1 MLRGSNPNKI
11 PACISERITP
21 GNILFLFFTIISIV
35 IFYTPLKELFTLSL
49 SYDPTYSHIPLI
61 PLISAYLIYS
71 DRNNIFAKVE
81 NSFFVGSIFIIIGVV
96 LSLIGRSQESILGQ
110 NDYLSLMTFSVL
122 IFWLGGFVLFYG
134 IKALRNALFP
144 FLILLFM
151 VPIPVFILDK
161 TILILQNASAEAAHG
176 LFMISGIPFL
186 REGLTFHLSD
196 LSVEVAEACSGI
208 RSSIALFITGLLA
221 GHLFLKST
229 SKKIIL
235 LLSVFPITIFKNGLR
250 VVTLSLLGNY
260 VDIRILSG
268 ALHRNGGIPFFI
280 FAFTVLGTVLWFL
293 RRLEKKD
300 LPLKNENTTPYR
312 I

>member
-1 MLRGSNPNKI
+1 M
-11 PACISERITP
+11 TP
-21 GNILFLFFTIISIV
+21 RNILFILFNIITIV
-35 IFYTPLKELFTLSL
+35 IFYIPLKELFALSL

-71 DRNNIFAKVE
+71 ERNRIFSNVE
-81 NSFFVGSIFIIIGVV
+81 NSLPAGSIFIIIGVV

-110 NDYLSLMTFSVL
+110 NDYLSLVMFSVL

-151 VPIPVFILDK
+151 VPIPGFLLDK
-161 TILILQNASAEAAHG
+161 TILILQNASAEVAHG

-186 REGLTFHLSD
+186 REGLTFHLSE
-196 LSVEVAEACSGI
+196 LSVEVAEECSGI

-235 LLSVFPITIFKNGLR
+235 LLLVFPITIFKNGLR
-250 VVTLSLLGNY
+250 VLTLSLFGNY
-260 VDIRILSG
+260 VDVRIFSS
-268 ALHRNGGIPFFI
+268 ALHKQGGIPFFI
-280 FAFTVLGTVLWFL
+280 LAFAMLITILWFL
-293 RRLEKKD
+293 RRLEKRNY
-300 LPLKNENTTPYR
+300 LQRNENISPSG